1 MHAFASDKMALIPI
15 FIFPNK
21 LKKPNNLNKKYQT
34 KNPVH
39 FLFVCV
45 ESEHGLTRVCDFC
58 QYKADMLVPFI
69 IKNIMLILYFK
80 SSGYVQK

>member
-21 LKKPNNLNKKYQT
+21 QKKPNNLNKKYQT

-39 FLFVCV
+39 DFLFVCV
-45 ESEHGLTRVCDFC
+45 ESEHGLARVWDFC
-58 QYKADMLVPFI
+58 QYKADMHVCSF
-69 IKNIMLILYFK
+69 
-80 SSGYVQK
+80 